1 MHDLGKE
8 PTAKKTL
15 MNAVERLTVTA
26 NRFDDLS
33 NLSEMLV
40 AKFERTEG
48 MPRNPEGGGESA
60 SVNTRPD
67 IPDIIDL
74 FNGINHRLDNL
85 LNKIGNNV
93 EKVISMID

>member
-1 MHDLGKE
+1 MRDLGKQ

-48 MPRNPEGGGESA
+48 MPRNPENKSIGEEELA
-60 SVNTRPD
+60 R
-67 IPDIIDL
+67 PDIIDL
-74 FNGINHRLDNL
+74 FNRINDRLDNL
-85 LNKIGNNV
+85 LNKIGSNV

>member
-1 MHDLGKE
+1 
-8 PTAKKTL
+8 

-26 NRFDDLS
+26 NRLDDLS

-48 MPRNPEGGGESA
+48 MPRNPESSGEEEGECS
-60 SVNTRPD
+60 

-74 FNGINHRLDNL
+74 FNGINVRLDNL
-85 LNKIGNNV
+85 LNKIGSNV

>member
-1 MHDLGKE
+1 
-8 PTAKKTL
+8 

-40 AKFERTEG
+40 EKFERTEG
-48 MPRNPEGGGESA
+48 MPRDPESSGEKEIA
-60 SVNTRPD
+60 YTH
-67 IPDIIDL
+67 PDIIDL
-74 FNGINHRLDNL
+74 FNGINDRLDDL
-85 LNKIGNNV
+85 LNKIGSNV